1 MNERTNVCISVCVFT
16 NSAPTLVYRERELSV
31 YIGAFDGSIRERER
45 KYRTFWIIVNNLW
58 RVIVLDFHIDLC
70 F

>member
-1 MNERTNVCISVCVFT
+1 MNERTNVCISVCVFA

-45 KYRTFWIIVNNLW
+45 EKKNTARFGL
-58 RVIVLDFHIDLC
+58 
-70 F
+70 